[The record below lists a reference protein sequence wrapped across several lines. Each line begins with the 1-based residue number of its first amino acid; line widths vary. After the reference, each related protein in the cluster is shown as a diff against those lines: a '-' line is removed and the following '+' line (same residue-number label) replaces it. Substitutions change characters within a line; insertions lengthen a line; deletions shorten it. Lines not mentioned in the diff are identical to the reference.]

1 MKPTWKNTLNSD
13 HKLHGHIYDFVTK
26 AVIPSGYQY
35 FTWNGIVYKT
45 NSENF
50 EATKYYESDLE

>member
-1 MKPTWKNTLNSD
+1 MKPTWRNTLNSD
-13 HKLHGHIYDFVTK
+13 HKHHGHIYTFVTNV
-26 AVIPSGYQY
+26 VIPSGYKY
-35 FTWNGIVYKT
+35 FTWNGIVYET